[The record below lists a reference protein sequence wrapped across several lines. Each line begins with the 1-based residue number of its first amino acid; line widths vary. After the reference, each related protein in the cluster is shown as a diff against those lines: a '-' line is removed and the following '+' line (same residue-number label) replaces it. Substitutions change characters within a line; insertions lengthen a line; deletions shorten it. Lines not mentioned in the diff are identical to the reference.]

1 MDYILNDNIE
11 NTEQIEETICEQ
23 KSVLFPGFVVTTNGI
38 LEKHSGKLIDDV
50 SIHFLGLS
58 TRACNVICR
67 WGMSRGKLIDS
78 TVMLSALLLLS
89 EDDIK
94 GFQNIGKKTWDEIY
108 STFEAYLSGD
118 GEFSQTE
125 VLQSTEGAI
134 LADWMLSGT
143 NLMHIKSGKVINDAP
158 ISALHL
164 NIRAMNGL
172 TKAGIQ
178 KISDFIGVSYEGLLE
193 IRNLGVGT
201 IASIIDKLK
210 LYVSKR
216 AEEEIDIIAQNCE
229 TSNNIPSETGF
240 VGEVVIPS
248 LDPSVPVLADEY
260 ALVNGRIFRRCDYAQ
275 IADAPIGALNLSVRG
290 TNCLKFHG
298 IVKVSQLVG
307 MPFED
312 FRNIRNLGVGTSN
325 EIIEKLDL
333 YLSSRVIEGESTNI
347 KVLPTDKIL
356 EYFKEYPFAK
366 FSEEDAVKLF
376 GDDQESIFSAIDTL
390 LENETLVFENGLYCK
405 QYPSFYQ
412 VLETVLESA
421 NESDQRCANVLLM
434 RSKGNTL
441 EEIGHSMSV
450 TRERIRQMENK
461 MFRKIIKIH
470 NGLFAEDQFAYLV
483 ENYSVFSELLLSL
496 VNGSHQVLYYLSSRY
511 VGGKRDL
518 EEALDDKKLQIELRR
533 KIEKWIYKDYLFV
546 DGDRIPLIRKDIEDL
561 VLKKYCANG
570 CSYDEF
576 CELYNKFILSRNL
589 SADDTSA
596 LLISEDVKRSR
607 NNRLSESKKL
617 LWSQNQHIRYYDIA
631 SIDTSELFDTLNLA
645 QFENIE
651 ISTRKFIQEYP
662 ELMEK
667 YDIRDEYEL
676 HNLLKKL
683 PSSEENPNIHFAKM
697 PIIQFGV
704 FDREQVVKDMLFALA
719 PISAEDLADRIA
731 AEYGHRA
738 DVVRSSWFVCIDEYY
753 HQGVF
758 SVDYEAMSDEHM
770 QLIMNELYDDFYY
783 FSDIKKIYRNLI
795 PNADLSLIS
804 PFNLKRMGFEVNGI
818 YAYRNYDSAEAY
830 FNHLFTCREIVDA
843 SQFHSRLN
851 IITMYNQVWKKLRR
865 DYDIIEFEPMQ
876 YINISRLQKLG
887 VTKDQLR
894 NFCDEVYNFVEKH
907 SYFTI
912 EYLKRQGF
920 TSAIDSLGFDTQF
933 YISLLREDSRFANWQ
948 IGRNVLFFAGE
959 IKMFVSGNNYIS
971 IKSFVADYL
980 EKVRSIDIDE
990 LVSIFEDEYNIKLE
1004 KSKIIE
1010 ESKDTNL
1017 YYDRIMEKL
1026 YVDYDTYFEEI

>member
-1 MDYILNDNIE
+1 M
-11 NTEQIEETICEQ
+11 
-23 KSVLFPGFVVTTNGI
+23 
-38 LEKHSGKLIDDV
+38 
-50 SIHFLGLS
+50 
-58 TRACNVICR
+58 
-67 WGMSRGKLIDS
+67 
-78 TVMLSALLLLS
+78 
-89 EDDIK
+89 
-94 GFQNIGKKTWDEIY
+94 
-108 STFEAYLSGD
+108 
-118 GEFSQTE
+118 
-125 VLQSTEGAI
+125 
-134 LADWMLSGT
+134 
-143 NLMHIKSGKVINDAP
+143 
-158 ISALHL
+158 
-164 NIRAMNGL
+164 
-172 TKAGIQ
+172 
-178 KISDFIGVSYEGLLE
+178 
-193 IRNLGVGT
+193 NLGVGT

-667 YDIRDEYEL
+667 YDIRD
-676 HNLLKKL
+676 
-683 PSSEENPNIHFAKM
+683 S
-697 PIIQFGV
+697 
-704 FDREQVVKDMLFALA
+704 
-719 PISAEDLADRIA
+719 
-731 AEYGHRA
+731 
-738 DVVRSSWFVCIDEYY
+738 
-753 HQGVF
+753 
-758 SVDYEAMSDEHM
+758 MS
-770 QLIMNELYDDFYY
+770 
-783 FSDIKKIYRNLI
+783 
-795 PNADLSLIS
+795 
-804 PFNLKRMGFEVNGI
+804 
-818 YAYRNYDSAEAY
+818 
-830 FNHLFTCREIVDA
+830 
-843 SQFHSRLN
+843 
-851 IITMYNQVWKKLRR
+851 
-865 DYDIIEFEPMQ
+865 
-876 YINISRLQKLG
+876 
-887 VTKDQLR
+887 
-894 NFCDEVYNFVEKH
+894 
-907 SYFTI
+907 FTI
-912 EYLKRQGF
+912 
-920 TSAIDSLGFDTQF
+920 S
-933 YISLLREDSRFANWQ
+933 
-948 IGRNVLFFAGE
+948 
-959 IKMFVSGNNYIS
+959 
-971 IKSFVADYL
+971 
-980 EKVRSIDIDE
+980 
-990 LVSIFEDEYNIKLE
+990 
-1004 KSKIIE
+1004 
-1010 ESKDTNL
+1010 
-1017 YYDRIMEKL
+1017 
-1026 YVDYDTYFEEI
+1026 

>member
-1 MDYILNDNIE
+1 
-11 NTEQIEETICEQ
+11 
-23 KSVLFPGFVVTTNGI
+23 
-38 LEKHSGKLIDDV
+38 
-50 SIHFLGLS
+50 
-58 TRACNVICR
+58 
-67 WGMSRGKLIDS
+67 MS
-78 TVMLSALLLLS
+78 
-89 EDDIK
+89 
-94 GFQNIGKKTWDEIY
+94 N
-108 STFEAYLSGD
+108 
-118 GEFSQTE
+118 
-125 VLQSTEGAI
+125 
-134 LADWMLSGT
+134 
-143 NLMHIKSGKVINDAP
+143 
-158 ISALHL
+158 
-164 NIRAMNGL
+164 
-172 TKAGIQ
+172 
-178 KISDFIGVSYEGLLE
+178 
-193 IRNLGVGT
+193 
-201 IASIIDKLK
+201 
-210 LYVSKR
+210 
-216 AEEEIDIIAQNCE
+216 
-229 TSNNIPSETGF
+229 
-240 VGEVVIPS
+240 
-248 LDPSVPVLADEY
+248 
-260 ALVNGRIFRRCDYAQ
+260 
-275 IADAPIGALNLSVRG
+275 
-290 TNCLKFHG
+290 
-298 IVKVSQLVG
+298 
-307 MPFED
+307 
-312 FRNIRNLGVGTSN
+312 
-325 EIIEKLDL
+325 
-333 YLSSRVIEGESTNI
+333 RVIEGESTNI

-434 RSKGNTL
+434 RSKGSTL

-576 CELYNKFILSRNL
+576 CDLYNKFVLSRNL
-589 SADDTSA
+589 SEDDTKA
-596 LLISEDVKRSR
+596 LLISDSVKSSR
-607 NNRLSESKKL
+607 ANRLSESSKL
-617 LWSQNQHIRYYDIA
+617 LWSQNQHIRYYDINA
-631 SIDTSELFDTLNLA
+631 TDCSELFNTLNID
-645 QFENIE
+645 QYENVE
-651 ISTRKFIQEYP
+651 ISTRKFVRKYP

-676 HNLLKKL
+676 HNFLKKAGATK
-683 PSSEENPNIHFAKM
+683 ENDELVFGKM
-697 PIIQFGV
+697 PTLIFGN
-704 FDREQVVKDMLFALA
+704 FDRDAAVKDALFAFA
-719 PISAEDLADRIA
+719 PISKNELVEYLST
-731 AEYGHRA
+731 EYGYGESTISA
-738 DVVRSSWFVCIDEYY
+738 NWLSCIDEYY
-753 HQGVF
+753 HQGF
-758 SVDYEAMSDEHM
+758 YSVDYEAMSDEHM
-770 QLIMNELYDDFYY
+770 QLIMDELYDDFYY
-783 FSDIKKIYRNLI
+783 FSDIKKIYRDLV

-804 PFNLKRMGFEVNGI
+804 SFNLKRMGFEVNGI
-818 YAYRNYDSAEAY
+818 YAYRNHDSAEAY
-830 FNHLFTCREIVDA
+830 FTHLFTNREIVDA

-971 IKSFVADYL
+971 IKSFVTDYL